1 MSTSEPEFW
10 QRANQAREK
19 LSLQLSGQPEVSLID
34 LGLDP
39 NAMFGSTQI
48 YLRVHLRHAADIH
61 QLAIPQEVDGMP
73 VIVIIADYRLE

>member
-1 MSTSEPEFW
+1 MSISEPEFW

-19 LSLQLSGQPEVSLID
+19 LSLQLSGRPEVSLID

-39 NAMFGSTQI
+39 KDPFGSKQI
-48 YLRVHLRHAADIH
+48 FLRVHLRHAADIQ